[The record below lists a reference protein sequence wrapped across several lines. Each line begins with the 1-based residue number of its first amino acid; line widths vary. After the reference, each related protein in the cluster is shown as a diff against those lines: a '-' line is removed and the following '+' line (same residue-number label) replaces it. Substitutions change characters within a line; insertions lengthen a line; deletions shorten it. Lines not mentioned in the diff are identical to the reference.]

1 MRESL
6 LVLGVMALGGWITA
20 LPMLLWRK
28 APARLRLIMG
38 VLPLGMLLVPFPLFC
53 RRTVTIPAV
62 TPQIYLPSGK
72 PPLPG
77 ITLPGAVLPSPVTE
91 SPAFTVGADLIGTV
105 WLIGMVISLLAQLAG
120 WISLRQYL
128 SEQRPVSREITQL
141 LGELCT
147 EMHIRIKPRIAF
159 SPAADTPLLTGF
171 FQPVILLPEGDYLPE
186 ELRLILRHELTHH
199 KQGHL
204 FVQALARLAAAVH
217 WFHPL
222 GHLLVKLLP
231 GICEAACDETV
242 AAALDKEQRKHYGL
256 VILRFAGRKTAGGC
270 AALAALRGKDPRLDM
285 ERRLK
290 AVMNP
295 RHISPKLRLLAGTL
309 AAVVLLAGCGL
320 SYRIA
325 PASVKLDET
334 SAPAETVSEPSS
346 EMTPPSSE
354 PAAESSA
361 PSSEE
366 SAEPESEAVSGE
378 ESPVYET
385 VPSPE
390 ESGSEPVLGPYEEQG
405 APDPEPKNEKEEVQE
420 YIQSSRPAFCWPLPG
435 HTTISSHYGGSHNH
449 TGIDITGENV
459 AGSPVAAW
467 RGGTVL
473 SAGYDAQHGNCVL
486 IDHGDGLCSFYAH
499 CESLAVKEGDEV
511 TISQTIA
518 AAGTT
523 GMSTGP
529 HLHFELRQDGE
540 PIDPTPYMADI
551 IICGYPT
558 EEDLHHADRHHETH
572 KQC

>member
-6 LVLGVMALGGWITA
+6 LVLGIMALGGWITA

-28 APARLRLIMG
+28 APARLRLTMA

-62 TPQIYLPSGK
+62 TPQIYLPSGEL
-72 PPLPG
+72 PLPG
-77 ITLPGAVLPSPVTE
+77 EALPSPVTE
-91 SPAFTVGADLIGTV
+91 EPAFAVGAELIWTFWLVGTAV
-105 WLIGMVISLLAQLAG
+105 SLLAQLAG
-120 WISLRQYL
+120 WISLRQHL
-128 SEQRPVSREITQL
+128 SEQRPVSREIAQIL
-141 LGELCT
+141 DELCT
-147 EMHIRIKPRIAF
+147 GMHIRIKPRIAF

-171 FQPVILLPEGDYLPE
+171 FRPVILLPEGDYLPE

-295 RHISPKLRLLAGTL
+295 RHISPKLRLLAGSL
-309 AAVVLLAGCGL
+309 AAAVLLAGCGV
-320 SYRIA
+320 SYKIA

-346 EMTPPSSE
+346 EVTPPSSE

-366 SAEPESEAVSGE
+366 SAEPENEVVSGE
-378 ESPVYET
+378 ELPVYET
-385 VPSPE
+385 VPKSE
-390 ESGSEPVLGPYEEQG
+390 ESGSEPAPGPSEEQD
-405 APDPEPKNEKEEVQE
+405 APDPGLNNEAGEEE
-420 YIQSSRPAFCWPLPG
+420 YIKATHYSAFCWPLPG

-467 RGGTVL
+467 WSGTVL

-499 CESLAVKEGDEV
+499 CESLAVKEGEEV
-511 TISQTIA
+511 SVGQTIA

-540 PIDPTPYMADI
+540 SIDPTPYMTDI
-551 IICGYPT
+551 IVCSYPT
-558 EEDLHHADRHHETH
+558 EENLHHTDQHHETH